1 MIYVYN
7 RNRGEYMK
15 KILIIED
22 EANIRKLIAYDL
34 KQVGF
39 EVHEAEDGL
48 QAKKMLE
55 HERFDLLLVD
65 WMLPHINGIELVKMF
80 RQKNIT
86 SVIVMLT
93 AKEEEENILE
103 AFEAGVDDYVS
114 KPFSPRVLLARI
126 NAHLKKQTEDRKN
139 TFMDL
144 RIDQP
149 KRRIWVG
156 KEELVL
162 TKKEYDLL
170 CYFIMN
176 ANIVLSRDQ
185 ILNDIWGFDYD
196 GDTRIV
202 DVHTFKLRNKLK
214 DSNAQINSSRG
225 VGYILEARN
234 E

>member
-1 MIYVYN
+1 
-7 RNRGEYMK
+7 MK

-22 EANIRKLIAYDL
+22 EANIRKLLAYDL
-34 KQVGF
+34 KHAGF
-39 EVHEAEDGL
+39 EVTEAEDG
-48 QAKKMLE
+48 QVAKDLCDKE
-55 HERFDLLLVD
+55 HFDLLLID
-65 WMLPHINGIELVKMF
+65 WMLPNVSGIELVKHF
-80 RQKNIT
+80 REKDIQ
-86 SVIVMLT
+86 SVLIMLT
-93 AKEEEENILE
+93 AKDEEENILE
-103 AFEAGVDDYVS
+103 AFEAGVDDYVN

-126 NAHLKKQTEDRKN
+126 RSHLKKHDESEGLDFNGLIVDDKKRKV
-139 TFMDL
+139 FL
-144 RIDQP
+144 Q
-149 KRRIWVG
+149 
-156 KEELVL
+156 KEEIPL

-170 CYFIMN
+170 RYFVMN

-214 DSNAQINSSRG
+214 GSSVQINSSRG